1 VDAFKN
7 VKWCHLIWPTLY
19 IQSQIIK
26 SKKYYRSYIQSQHI
40 YIHHHVGLINKI
52 IFRHCSFLHGL
63 NSNFK
68 VMFIDAFDYL
78 LQQQTTVQ
86 QLHNYKNINTTEHK
100 IADVIGISEVRLWP
114 ISLFRTYNGKLE
126 QLKIQLCFYSRFLII
141 LLPNRI

>member
-1 VDAFKN
+1 
-7 VKWCHLIWPTLY
+7 
-19 IQSQIIK
+19 
-26 SKKYYRSYIQSQHI
+26 
-40 YIHHHVGLINKI
+40 
-52 IFRHCSFLHGL
+52 
-63 NSNFK
+63 
-68 VMFIDAFDYL
+68 MFIDAFDYL